1 MPLTALSMRNDVWMD
16 GVAVAG
22 QDLRLQQGGAF
33 LTGASPSGSTGIA
46 ARPGVRYGTGDPLKI
61 STSSGM
67 VLAVNAGIAWVQGTA
82 SANAGMYT
90 GCLDTAG
97 TVTLATSDPTNPRID
112 NIIMQVTDVGTS
124 SSTTVVTPQTGTPAA
139 SPVAPTLPANSLLLA
154 TVAVGAGVSSITA
167 GNITDKR
174 VWTTSVGG
182 ILPMANVTGGISGM
196 AGLYAHDL
204 STGRTKVSDGA
215 GAAVQPKIG
224 AFAPVKQT
232 LTATT
237 ASVSPGS
244 SLTVLS
250 ASVTTDGVTEIKIEI
265 GCYNIDQ
272 ATLHVGDWGE
282 HQIKVDGTI
291 VDSGR
296 FSWQIPAAAAGS
308 TTGVGCGAGVFTAYA
323 TPSNGTHTITWVLQ
337 NAAASTNSVR
347 IFIPTGSSSQF
358 YSTLRVGPAF
368 N

>member
-1 MPLTALSMRNDVWMD
+1 MPLTALSMRNDTWMD

-22 QDLRLQQGGAF
+22 QDLRLQQASAF

-67 VLAVNAGIAWVQGTA
+67 TLAVNAGIAWVQGTA

-112 NIIMQVTDVGTS
+112 NIIVQVTDVGTS

-182 ILPMANVTGGISGM
+182 IVPMANVTGGISGM

-204 STGRTKVSDGA
+204 SSGRLKVSDGSGNA
-215 GAAVQPKIG
+215 RQPKVGSFSPITVASADRTVSSG
-224 AFAPVKQT
+224 SFTQLFTPVSFT
-232 LTATT
+232 
-237 ASVSPGS
+237 
-244 SLTVLS
+244 
-250 ASVTTDGVTEIKIEI
+250 
-265 GCYNIDQ
+265 
-272 ATLHVGDWGE
+272 
-282 HQIKVDGTI
+282 VDGATEVTFYASWLGFSMASPTVGQI
-291 VDSGR
+291 TAVEFSIDGSFVNSNCEWYYRQDSTSTNVGGG
-296 FSWQIPAAAAGS
+296 GS
-308 TTGVGCGAGVFTAYA
+308 FTTWVTPTA
-323 TPSNGTHTITWVLQ
+323 GTHTATIVGALIGGS
-337 NAAASTNSVR
+337 NATV
-347 IFIPTGSSSQF
+347 ISSLFFRLSPSIQ
-358 YSTLRVGPAF
+358 
-368 N
+368 